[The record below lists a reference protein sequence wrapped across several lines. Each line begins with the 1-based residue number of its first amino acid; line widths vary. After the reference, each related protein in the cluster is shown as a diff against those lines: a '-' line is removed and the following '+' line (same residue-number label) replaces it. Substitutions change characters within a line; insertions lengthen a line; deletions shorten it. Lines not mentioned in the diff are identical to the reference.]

1 MDDIPKS
8 AAWILSGSSAA
19 AAIVALIGLAPRVAS
34 AYPAWLRVA
43 IVLILIGFMCGAIAV
58 MFYLIGVSRSP
69 ATRNNGWALAFIA
82 AGMACVVGGTAVLAI
97 AYQQTL
103 STHDVPRLTLSV
115 SSAGEPQ
122 FATVKV
128 KFEADELNP
137 GQFIVVDMIAVAR
150 DTVAKMPAGVGQV
163 VPGHRFYRAAIGSDS
178 TGKVTSEVDTNI
190 RRGDYGLV
198 VAEVWPGPLNADT
211 LAPNNQQAS
220 TRLCSD
226 IVKSE
231 VRSCAYAEV
240 PI

>member
-1 MDDIPKS
+1 
-8 AAWILSGSSAA
+8 LSGSSAA
-19 AAIVALIGLAPRVAS
+19 AGIVALVGLAPRVAS
-34 AYPAWLRVA
+34 AYPGWLRVA
-43 IVLILIGFMCGAIAV
+43 IVLVLIGVVCGAISV
-58 MFYLIGVSRSP
+58 ICYLVGVGRSP
-69 ATRNNGWALAFIA
+69 AGGNNNWPVGFVAGGMAFI
-82 AGMACVVGGTAVLAI
+82 VGGTAILAI

-115 SSAGEPQ
+115 SGAAEPQ

-137 GQFIVVDMIAVAR
+137 GQFIVVDMIALAR
-150 DTVAKMPAGVGQV
+150 DTVAKMPAGVGQL
-163 VPGHRFYRAAIGSDS
+163 VPGHRFYRAAIGADS
-178 TGKVTSEVDTNI
+178 AGKVTSEVETSI
-190 RRGDYGLV
+190 RRADYGLV
-198 VAEVWPGPLNADT
+198 VAEVWPGPLNTAT

-240 PI
+240 P